1 MRMSLRWAAVL
12 LAGALALSA
21 HTVALAQRGNGRSG
35 FGGGFGRRG
44 AAVLPQAWVDHLNL
58 SADQQTKL
66 KAAAD
71 TYRSAAVSARGLS
84 GQERRQAS
92 QQARSSYET
101 AVNGILTADQQKQVQ
116 TYRDEAQQY
125 RELGPVA
132 NQLVVLNL
140 SDDQKSKIKTIIT
153 NHQPDFEKLRSAGQ
167 NGGDRSALRSQRQE
181 LSAKLRDEVLA
192 VLNADQKSKLELALP
207 ARRAVNGGV

>member
-1 MRMSLRWAAVL
+1 MRMSLRWAAVM

-21 HTVALAQRGNGRSG
+21 HTVASAQRGNGR
-35 FGGGFGRRG
+35 GGGFGRRG

-66 KAAAD
+66 KAAGD

-116 TYRDEAQQY
+116 AYRDDAQQY
-125 RELGPVA
+125 RDLGPVA
-132 NQLVVLNL
+132 NRLVVLNL
-140 SDDQKSKIKTIIT
+140 SDDQKSKIKAIIT

-167 NGGDRSALRSQRQE
+167 NGGDRTTLRSQRQE
-181 LSAKLRDEVLA
+181 LSQKLRTEVMA
-192 VLNADQKSKLELALP
+192 VLTADQQKQLGPEP
-207 ARRAVNGGV
+207 AARNAGV